1 MEPLS
6 ITEIMTPNFLKCTT
20 ALLMTAMQ
28 KGGTVT
34 VKVEN
39 FKPVFVVSN
48 VSAQPGEIGVPSIAA
63 VWENPLLVEF
73 HLALLDVICAGKGEV
88 TFRAGVEKTVSYYPD
103 RK

>member
-28 KGGTVT
+28 KGGSVT

-48 VSAQPGEIGVPSIAA
+48 VSGCPADLDHSGILA
-63 VWENPLLVEF
+63 VWENPLLAQFHRDLVE
-73 HLALLDVICAGKGEV
+73 VMQAGKGEV
-88 TFRAGVEKTVSYYPD
+88 EFYAGVRKAVNYYPD